1 VRHEAQ
7 RLPRNRIVAADA
19 RAFSPYQKFPTDEES
34 VVVTQVFPVINEFV
48 TFTCE
53 FDGHQHAYDLQIED
67 IHTAKELARILNECV
82 GKTLDAFGAVPLEY

>member
-1 VRHEAQ
+1 VKLKDYPGIILWPPA
-7 RLPRNRIVAADA
+7 PGGPY
-19 RAFSPYQKFPTDEES
+19 SPYQQFPTDEES

-53 FDGHQHAYDLQIED
+53 FKGHQHTYDLQVED

-82 GKTLDAFGAVPLEY
+82 GKTLDAFGMVPLEY